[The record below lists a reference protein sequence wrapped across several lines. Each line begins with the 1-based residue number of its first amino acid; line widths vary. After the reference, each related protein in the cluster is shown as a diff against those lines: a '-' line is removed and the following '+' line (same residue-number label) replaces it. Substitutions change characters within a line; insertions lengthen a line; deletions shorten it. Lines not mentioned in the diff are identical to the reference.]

1 VCSFSKCGGCLL
13 VSEDAPPGFP
23 ESWKGGHSSR
33 GQTTHSFATDERD
46 GELKGGVL
54 PPPPSTTTATTMAA
68 STSLASTP
76 TVGLLRRRLP
86 LLN

>member
-54 PPPPSTTTATTMAA
+54 PPPVYDDGDDDGGLDISGFDSDCGAPPAATTSA
-68 STSLASTP
+68 
-76 TVGLLRRRLP
+76 
-86 LLN
+86 